1 MSSIQSISVGGFK
14 SMLNSKNVTDKEDIM
29 KGNVLGDI
37 RAEHDAKMLEASFWP
52 TTDYKSLLESHDR
65 CIVVGRRGTGKSA
78 LVYML
83 SKHWHSKPKTHTLTI
98 TPIEEQIIGLR
109 DIASLFG
116 ENYLHIKAGAK
127 LAWRYAIYM
136 EVLSEIS
143 THHKLQS
150 NLTCPTALK
159 HLALWGAKRQN
170 ISGKIRKKLLSILD
184 ETKDQTPARRISEL
198 SDAFELDDLED
209 AILESLNKNKFQFVI
224 FADRLDEGYT
234 PDDLGVAIVDGF
246 IQSIIDI
253 KQNLKDKVIAF
264 AFVRDN
270 IHRAISKMDPD
281 FTRNIEGQVLR
292 LHWDEYNLFNL
303 VCNRI
308 RSAFNSKIEN
318 NTRLWNAY
326 TANTLQ
332 SNTGFR
338 ETLKLTLYRPRDILV
353 LLNDAFLRAYIQGRE
368 KIITDDIN
376 ATANTISQNRLN
388 DLLKEYETVFPAL
401 DVFTS
406 LFSNKNPDYQVI
418 EAAKIIT
425 KALTSPSLESK
436 VKQQDVLLL
445 DGPIQV
451 IQRLYSIGFLGLY
464 NSQSSSYV
472 FCHDGKEPEKDFSDG
487 SKILIHPCY
496 WLALS
501 IQEFNIDREAA
512 EEIHDEYDIEV
523 SSVSEE
529 QRKQRIGS
537 LLKDLNEIPEGPAGA
552 VDFEAWALKAVK
564 ILFATNLANIE
575 LHPNKNALQ
584 QRDIVATNLADSSVW
599 SRILTDYQTRQVIF
613 EIKNYR
619 DLTASDY
626 RQVNSYLYKD
636 YGRLAF
642 IINRDYNDNLE
653 KHRELQWAKEIYDNH
668 NKIIIKI
675 SHKFLERHLSKMRSL
690 QKHDEA
696 NKQLSKLIDLYIRTY
711 LTHKSR

>member
-1 MSSIQSISVGGFK
+1 
-14 SMLNSKNVTDKEDIM
+14 M

-37 RAEHDAKMLEASFWP
+37 RAEHDAMLEESFWQ
-52 TTDYKSLLESHDR
+52 TADYKALLESHDR
-65 CIVVGRRGTGKSA
+65 SIVVGRRGTGKSA
-78 LVYML
+78 LVHML
-83 SKHWHSKPKTHTLTI
+83 SKHWHSKPKTHALII
-98 TPIEEQIIGLR
+98 TPVEEQIIGLR
-109 DIASLFG
+109 DVVTLFG
-116 ENYLHIKAGAK
+116 DNYLHIKAGSK

-136 EVLSEIS
+136 EILHEINS
-143 THHKLQS
+143 HYKLQGH
-150 NLTCPTALK
+150 LTSQVALS
-159 HLALWGAKRQN
+159 HLSTWGVKRQN
-170 ISGKIRKKLLSILD
+170 ISGKIRKKLLAIL
-184 ETKDQTPARRISEL
+184 EVTKQQTPASRISDL
-198 SDAFELDDLED
+198 SDAFELDELED
-209 AILESLNKNKFQFVI
+209 AIVESLEKNKFQFVI

-246 IQSIIDI
+246 IQSVIDI
-253 KQNLKDKVIAF
+253 KQILKNRVIAF

-303 VCNRI
+303 VCNRM

-326 TANTLQ
+326 TASTLQ

-338 ETLKLTLYRPRDILV
+338 EALKLTLYRPRDILV
-353 LLNDAFLRAYIQGRE
+353 LLNDAFLRAFVQERD
-368 KIITDDIN
+368 KIIMEDIN

-401 DVFTS
+401 DLFVS
-406 LFSNKNPDYQVI
+406 LFSNKKPDYQVS
-418 EAAKIIT
+418 ETAEIIS
-425 KALTSPSLESK
+425 KAMASPLLTTK
-436 VKQQDVLLL
+436 VKQQDILLL
-445 DGPIQV
+445 ESSIQV

-472 FCHDGKEPEKDFSDG
+472 FCHDGKEPERDFSES

-501 IQEFNIDREAA
+501 VQEFDIGSRGA
-512 EEIHDEYDIEV
+512 EDIHDEYDIEV

-537 LLKDLNEIPEGPAGA
+537 LLKDLSEIPEGKEGA
-552 VDFEAWALKAVK
+552 VDFEAWALKAVR

-575 LHPNKNALQ
+575 LHPNKNGLQ
-584 QRDIVATNLADSSVW
+584 QRDIVATNLADSGVW

-626 RQVNSYLYKD
+626 RQVNGYLYKE

-642 IINRDYNDNLE
+642 IINRDFNDNLE
-653 KHRELQWAKEIYDNH
+653 KHRGLHWVKEIYDNH

-696 NKQLSKLIDLYIRTY
+696 NKQLSKLMDLYIRTY
-711 LTHKSR
+711 LTNKSR

>member
-1 MSSIQSISVGGFK
+1 
-14 SMLNSKNVTDKEDIM
+14 M
-29 KGNVLGDI
+29 KGNILGDI
-37 RAEHDAKMLEASFWP
+37 RAEHDTKMLETSFWP
-52 TTDYKSLLESHDR
+52 TTDYKSLLESNDR
-65 CIVVGRRGTGKSA
+65 CVVVGRRGTGKSA
-78 LVYML
+78 LVHML
-83 SKHWHSKPKTHTLTI
+83 SKHWDNKPKTHTLII

-116 ENYLHIKAGAK
+116 ENYLHIKAGSK

-136 EVLSEIS
+136 ELLSEIS
-143 THHKLQS
+143 EHWKLHG
-150 NLTCPTALK
+150 NLINPTALK
-159 HLALWGAKRQN
+159 HLGIWGPKRKN
-170 ISGKIRKKLLSILD
+170 ISGKIRKRLLSILD
-184 ETKDQTPARRISEL
+184 NTKDQSPARRISEL
-198 SDAFELDDLED
+198 SDAFELDELED
-209 AILESLNKNKFQFVI
+209 AILEVLDKNKFQFVI
-224 FADRLDEGYT
+224 FADKLDEGYT

-253 KQNLKDKVIAF
+253 KQTLKNKVIAF

-318 NTRLWNAY
+318 NTRLWNAF
-326 TANTLQ
+326 TAKSLQ

-353 LLNDAFLRAYIQGRE
+353 LLNDAFLRALTQNRE
-368 KIITDDIN
+368 KIVIEDIN

-401 DVFTS
+401 DLFTS
-406 LFSNKNPDYQVI
+406 LFSNKNPEYNIPQVALVIREAI
-418 EAAKIIT
+418 ESNSFSNKI
-425 KALTSPSLESK
+425 
-436 VKQQDVLLL
+436 KQQDILLL

-472 FCHDGKEPEKDFSDG
+472 FCHDGKEPEKDFSEI
-487 SKILIHPCY
+487 SRILVHPCY

-501 IQEFNIDREAA
+501 VQEFEIDSRTA
-512 EEIHDEYDIEV
+512 EDIHDEYDIEV

-537 LLKDLNEIPEGPAGA
+537 LLKDLSEIPEGHAGA
-552 VDFEAWALKAVK
+552 VDFEAWALKAIK
-564 ILFATNLANIE
+564 IIFATNLTNIE
-575 LHPNKNALQ
+575 LHPNKNGLQ
-584 QRDIVATNLADSSVW
+584 QRDIVATNLADSAVW
-599 SRILTDYQTRQVIF
+599 SRILTDYQSRQVIF

-619 DLTASDY
+619 DLTATDY
-626 RQVNSYLYKD
+626 RQVNGYLFKD

-642 IINRDYNDNLE
+642 IINRDFNDDLE

-675 SHKFLERHLSKMRSL
+675 SHKFLERHLSKMRNI
-690 QKHDEA
+690 QKHDDA
-696 NKQLSKLIDLYIRTY
+696 NKQLSKLLDLYIRSY
-711 LTHKSR
+711 LTHKAK